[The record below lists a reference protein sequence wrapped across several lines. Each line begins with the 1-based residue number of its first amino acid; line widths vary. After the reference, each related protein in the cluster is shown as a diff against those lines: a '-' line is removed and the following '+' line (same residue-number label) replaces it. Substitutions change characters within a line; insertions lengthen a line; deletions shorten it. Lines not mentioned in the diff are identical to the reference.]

1 MVINVKEKMMQNKSK
16 GIICMLASALA
27 FTFMGVAVKSAGDIP
42 IFQKV
47 FFRNFVSF
55 FVALYIIKK
64 SNASLFG
71 QKKNMPLLTL
81 RSLLGLSGV
90 MLNFYAIGKLPLAD
104 SSMLNKLSPFFVTIF
119 AFIFLK
125 EKLDKMQVFALIGA
139 FIASLLVIKPEF
151 SMAMLPGLAGFLS
164 AISAGAAYTII
175 RHLSK
180 DEEPATI
187 VFYFSM
193 VSLIGALPLMLMN
206 FVMPT
211 VIEWF
216 WLFGTG
222 FFASIGQFMVTMA
235 YKYAPAGEVSVYN
248 YSSIVFSIIVGFL
261 LWRELP
267 DLYSFVGGLIIII
280 IAYGI
285 YRYNK
290 KMS

>member
-1 MVINVKEKMMQNKSK
+1 MQNKSR
-16 GIICMLASALA
+16 GILCMLASALA
-27 FTFMGVAVKSAGDIP
+27 FTFMGVAVKSAGSIP
-42 IFQKV
+42 VFQKV

-64 SNASLFG
+64 SGASLFG
-71 QKKNMPLLTL
+71 QRKNMPLLTL
-81 RSLLGLSGV
+81 RSVLGLAGV

-125 EKLDKMQVFALIGA
+125 EKLNKMQVLALVGA
-139 FIASLLVIKPEF
+139 FVASLLVIKPEF

-193 VSLIGALPLMLMN
+193 VSLIGSFPLMMMN
-206 FVMPT
+206 FVMPNAT
-211 VIEWF
+211 EWF

-235 YKYAPAGEVSVYN
+235 YKYAPASEVSVYN
-248 YSSIVFSIIVGFL
+248 YSSIVFSIIVGFV

-267 DLYSFVGGLIIII
+267 DMYSFVGGILIIF

-290 KMS
+290 GLNNK

>member
-1 MVINVKEKMMQNKSK
+1 MQNKSK
-16 GIICMLASALA
+16 GILCMLASALA

-42 IFQKV
+42 VFQKV

-64 SNASLFG
+64 SGASLFG
-71 QKKNMPLLTL
+71 QRRNMPLLTL
-81 RSLLGLSGV
+81 RSVLGLAGV

-119 AFIFLK
+119 AFFFLK
-125 EKLDKMQVFALIGA
+125 EKLNKMQVLALIGA

-193 VSLIGALPLMLMN
+193 VSLIGAFPLMMMN
-206 FVMPT
+206 FVVPSAN
-211 VIEWF
+211 EWF
-216 WLFGTG
+216 WLLGTG

-235 YKYAPAGEVSVYN
+235 YKYAPASEVSVYN
-248 YSSIVFSIIVGFL
+248 YSSIVFSIIVGFV

-267 DLYSFVGGLIIII
+267 DVYSFVGGVLIIF

-290 KMS
+290 GLNSK